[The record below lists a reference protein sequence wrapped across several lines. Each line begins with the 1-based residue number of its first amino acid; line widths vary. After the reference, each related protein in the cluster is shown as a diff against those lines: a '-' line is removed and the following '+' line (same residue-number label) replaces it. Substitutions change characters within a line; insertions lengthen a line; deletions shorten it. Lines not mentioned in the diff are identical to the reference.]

1 MDCLALR
8 KAFGICMQADPDGAS
23 CLNAMIPAGN
33 TPTQLVGRPTLEYGH
48 VRIPFVQQIVQQ
60 NVQQIKIPRS
70 ADIPKYRIVSVYSG
84 MYQDVEGGGLA
95 ERKGFEPSIRV
106 NVYALSRGAP
116 SATRPPLQRGIW
128 GLEKPNPDR
137 KPLSSVERSKSLV
150 LDPAGHAPHRTA
162 SYVGLRMARTALCAN
177 LGIVSCQRPRP

>member
-1 MDCLALR
+1 
-8 KAFGICMQADPDGAS
+8 MQADPDGAS

-33 TPTQLVGRPTLEYGH
+33 TPTQLVGLPTLENGH
-48 VRIPFVQQIVQQ
+48 VRIPFVQQ

-84 MYQDVEGGGLA
+84 MYQDVEGGGVA

-128 GLEKPNPDR
+128 GLEKPHPDR
-137 KPLSSVERSKSLV
+137 KPLNSVEPSKSPRKHGQTQMHAQLLHMWRYVWSAHPSV
-150 LDPAGHAPHRTA
+150 LISPLILARDPDNDDRLFQT
-162 SYVGLRMARTALCAN
+162 
-177 LGIVSCQRPRP
+177 RPVRPIQIQ